1 MRPVMRDL
9 EHRLLRRVVADVF
22 DEQYEATYST
32 EPKSE
37 WVSRVTLSTSHGGQ
51 RREARLRVS
60 VYWLDAKIVDVG
72 VSAIALIEGFD
83 EAEKEEALRDLAL
96 VVRAYLRGEGRLE
109 HRRGLFRT
117 QPVLTVSVD
126 GRQWQLA
133 RRWSKFPPPAAKP

>member
-1 MRPVMRDL
+1 M
-9 EHRLLRRVVADVF
+9 F

-51 RREARLRVS
+51 RREAGLRVS
-60 VYWLDAKIVDVG
+60 VYWLDATIVDVG
-72 VSAIALIEGFD
+72 VSAVTIIEDLD

-96 VVRAYLRGEGRLE
+96 VVRGYLRGEGRLE
-109 HRRGLFRT
+109 HRRRLSRT

-126 GRQWQLA
+126 GRQWQLS
-133 RRWSKFPPPAAKP
+133 RRWSTSPPPTARP